1 VIRFRHALVAALGIV
16 VAATSVNAQG
26 NLSVQGYGYPPGQL
40 STQSIGMGGSIA
52 EFDPLSPINPAS
64 LTLWSRAGLYFQ
76 YDPEFRKVTAANGSD
91 GTRTARFPL
100 VIGAARLGERGM
112 LGFSASTLLDRSS
125 QSSFE
130 GTQVLGVDTVA
141 FTERFRA
148 LGSISDLRLASAW
161 ALSSRLSVGVGGHV
175 YVGQNRLT
183 VSRLFADSQ
192 TIGNINET
200 RDLSFTGTALSAG
213 LQWTPA
219 RFLTFGASGR
229 MGGGLRARSNDTTV
243 SRGSAPDR
251 FGAGIRLSGGG
262 GLVVA
267 ARADF
272 TGWSKI
278 AGLGTDS
285 LVPND
290 AWDVGV
296 GAEVGG
302 PRLLGASSLL
312 RLGGRRRTLPFEA
325 SGHEVTETAFSGG
338 LGLPLAAGRASFDL
352 AVQHARRSASIDI
365 KESAWTVSIG
375 LAIRP

>member
-1 VIRFRHALVAALGIV
+1 VIGFPRTLVGTLAAL
-16 VAATSVNAQG
+16 ALASSVRAQG
-26 NLSVQGYGYPPGQL
+26 SLSVQGYGYPPGQL
-40 STQSIGMGGSIA
+40 SSQAMGMGGSIA

-64 LTLWSRAGLYFQ
+64 LMLWSRAGLYFQ
-76 YDPEFRKVTAANGSD
+76 YEPEFRTVTTPTKSD

-100 VIGAARLGERGM
+100 VIGAAKLGERAM

-125 QSSFE
+125 ESSFQATE
-130 GTQVLGVDTVA
+130 VLGTDTVA

-148 LGSISDLRLASAW
+148 LGSISDLRLAAAW
-161 ALSSRLSVGVGGHV
+161 ALSSKLSLGVGGHV
-175 YVGQNRLT
+175 YVGQNQLL

-192 TIGNINET
+192 TIGNIEVE

-213 LQWTPA
+213 LQWNPS
-219 RFLTFGASGR
+219 RYVSFGASGR
-229 MGGGLRARSNDTTV
+229 VGGGLRARSNDTTV

-251 FGAGIRLSGGG
+251 FGAGIRVSSGGG
-262 GLVVA
+262 FSLA

-278 AGLGTDS
+278 VGLGTES

-290 AWDVGV
+290 AWDIGV
-296 GAEVGG
+296 GAEIGG
-302 PRLLGASSLL
+302 PRVLGAPSLL
-312 RLGGRRRTLPFEA
+312 RVGGRRRTLPFEA

-338 LGLPLAAGRASFDL
+338 LGLPIAAGRASFDL
-352 AVQHARRSASIDI
+352 AVQHARRSAAIDI
-365 KESAWTVSIG
+365 KERAWTVSIG